1 MRNMGTADPM
11 NVVVD
16 DPISMITHVVVIG
29 RRAGAGCP
37 GAASH
42 IWATVRDKTPNA

>member
-1 MRNMGTADPM
+1 MRNMGAADPM

-29 RRAGAGCP
+29 RRAGAECSC
-37 GAASH
+37 AAFH
-42 IWATVRDKTPNA
+42 IRAAVRDKTF